1 MKKLLYLGRWVFL
14 VSVFVS
20 CMNSGE
26 ENVVPEKEM
35 KIISTRDTIVILDPD
50 SGRELMQ
57 VVDIT
62 DTVWTQ
68 QLVKQG
74 LE

>member
-14 VSVFVS
+14 VCVFVS

-26 ENVVPEKEM
+26 ENVMPEKEM
-35 KIISTRDTIVILDPD
+35 KITSTRDTIVILDPD

-57 VVDIT
+57 VVEIK
-62 DTVWTQ
+62 DTVWNQ
-68 QLVKQG
+68 QLLK
-74 LE
+74 